1 MPVTAEM
8 LRTVPLFSGMT
19 DRSFEAIAALAS
31 GVTFDA
37 GQELVRQ
44 DDPGEHFFI
53 ITSGRA
59 RVERDGGL
67 LRDLGPGDFLGEIS
81 LVDGSP
87 RTATVIAL
95 EPIRALTIQRAGF
108 LDLIERIPVL
118 RLEVLNALTE
128 RIRATAVEP
137 IG

>member
-44 DDPGEHFFI
+44 GDPGEDFFI

-87 RTATVIAL
+87 RTATVVAL